1 MDEMAGRRQPATVRG
16 RRLAAELSAL
26 RANAGLTREQ
36 VEEEKGVSVGT
47 LFRIEKA
54 QSRPQKRTLLA
65 LLDLYG
71 VTDKVERDA
80 LLALSRQSNQLGWLQ
95 VFESALPES
104 YQTFISFESE
114 AARLTTFEQGFVP
127 GLLQTLDY
135 SRAVIRGMEPTMP
148 AEDVDSRAE
157 VRVRR
162 KGVLTRKNPVALWAV
177 ADEAVLNR
185 PVGGAKVMREQLNHL
200 VEAAG
205 QPNITMQIIPFSAGA
220 HPGLLGA
227 FVVMDFA
234 EPDPPIVYLDTMA
247 GELFLEKEADVE
259 RYRATFQQLIAQALS
274 PAESLK
280 IIKEAASSA

>member
-26 RANAGLTREQ
+26 RAKAGLTREQ

-95 VFESALPES
+95 PFESALPET

-114 AARLTTFEQGFVP
+114 ASGLLTFEQGFVP
-127 GLLQTLDY
+127 GLLQTKEY
-135 SRAVIRGMEPTMP
+135 ARAVIQGIHPTLP
-148 AEDVDSRAE
+148 RDDLDGRTE
-157 VRVRR
+157 VRIRR
-162 KGVLTRKNPVALWAV
+162 QEVLTKQNPVSLWAV
-177 ADEAVLNR
+177 VDEAVFHR
-185 PVGGAKVMREQLNHL
+185 SIGSAEVMRAQMQRLAEA
-200 VEAAG
+200 VE
-205 QPNITMQIIPFSAGA
+205 QPNVTLQVVPYTAGA
-220 HPGLLGA
+220 HPGLHGA
-227 FVVMDFA
+227 FVLMEF
-234 EPDPPIVYLDTMA
+234 PDPDPALVYIETMA

-259 RYRATFQQLIAQALS
+259 QYRATWQRLIAQALS

-280 IIKEAASSA
+280 VIRQAAKSA